1 MATNQSPIGKTGSS
15 SSIDS
20 VRKEERKSCFCGRR
34 ARLFTFWTLKNPG
47 TRFYTCATPKED
59 NGCHYF
65 EWFGEEFCPRSLD
78 VITHLNHRRIYLEE
92 KLKVV
97 EEYLAESME
106 KKKLLKVERNLLI
119 EVRMKLEAE
128 KNRMKRQ
135 MKLCVFVV
143 VVLIA
148 VLIVSK

>member
-1 MATNQSPIGKTGSS
+1 M
-15 SSIDS
+15 
-20 VRKEERKSCFCGRR
+20 
-34 ARLFTFWTLKNPG
+34 
-47 TRFYTCATPKED
+47 
-59 NGCHYF
+59 
-65 EWFGEEFCPRSLD
+65 D

-106 KKKLLKVERNLLI
+106 KKKLLKVERILLI

>member
-1 MATNQSPIGKTGSS
+1 M
-15 SSIDS
+15 
-20 VRKEERKSCFCGRR
+20 
-34 ARLFTFWTLKNPG
+34 
-47 TRFYTCATPKED
+47 
-59 NGCHYF
+59 
-65 EWFGEEFCPRSLD
+65 D

-97 EEYLAESME
+97 EEDLAESME

-119 EVRMKLEAE
+119 EARMKLEAE
-128 KNRMKRQ
+128 KNRMKKQ

-143 VVLIA
+143 VVLIV

>member
-20 VRKEERKSCFCGRR
+20 VRKEEHKSCFCGRR
-34 ARLFTFWTLKNPG
+34 ARVFTSWTLKNPG
-47 TRFYTCATPKED
+47 RRFYTCATPKN

-65 EWFGEEFCPRSLD
+65 EWFAEEFCPRSLD

-97 EEYLAESME
+97 EEDLAESME

-119 EVRMKLEAE
+119 EARMKLEAE
-128 KNRMKRQ
+128 KNRMKKQ
-135 MKLCVFVV
+135 MKLCVV
-143 VVLIA
+143 VVLIV